1 MEQPLLS
8 IIIPTRN
15 RHEYLVPTLRTIVK
29 KINAEL
35 VVCDNSDSALSEEQ
49 LQEFQHLKNFVYRHS
64 SDYLSVV
71 DNFKNA
77 FEISSGEY
85 IVFIGDDDCIGP
97 DIEKIVNWAKSE
109 NIEALISY
117 KKRFIANYFWPN
129 VRSKYFG
136 SKYAGKLFLNKFS
149 GRAELINGKQA
160 IASTLK
166 NPGAGLGDML
176 RAYHGIVSRAL
187 TTRVIHK
194 YGFLFGGVSPD
205 IFSGTLLSY
214 ESRRS
219 VAIDY
224 PFVIPGASPKST
236 AGEGAAREDTD
247 SLNERDHIKRF
258 GSNLKWD
265 SRIPEFYSPHTV
277 WAYSQLQAIEKIN
290 DPSLEIDFQ
299 DLYFRCALRYR
310 AHNKAIIA
318 AANCWRVSGGKLN
331 IAKLAT
337 SISNEILGQ
346 SQRVWNKF
354 IAPPA
359 SHANLDNIGEA
370 YEKIKDTTTSWQPPK
385 II

>member
-1 MEQPLLS
+1 MERPVLS

-29 KINAEL
+29 KTNAEL
-35 VVCDNSDSALSEEQ
+35 VVCDNSDHPLSEEQ
-49 LQEFQHLKNFVYRHS
+49 LQEFQNLKNFIYRHS

-85 IVFIGDDDCIGP
+85 IIFIGDDDCIGP

-117 KKRFIANYFWPN
+117 KSRFIANYFWPN

-136 SKYAGKLFLNKFS
+136 SKYAGRLFLEKFS
-149 GRAELINGKQA
+149 GRVELINGKQA

-176 RAYHGIVSRAL
+176 RAYHGIISRAL
-187 TTRVIHK
+187 TSRVIDK
-194 YGFLFGGVSPD
+194 YGILFGGVSPD

-236 AGEGAAREDTD
+236 AGEGAAREDTG
-247 SLNERDHIKRF
+247 SLHERDHIKRF

-277 WAYSQLQAIEKIN
+277 WAYSQLQAIERIN
-290 DPSLEIDFQ
+290 DPSLKLDFQ
-299 DLYFRCALRYR
+299 DLYFRCALRY
-310 AHNKAIIA
+310 KAQKNAIMEA
-318 AANCWRVSGGKLN
+318 AKCWRNSGGKWQTKK
-331 IAKLAT
+331 IAI
-337 SISNEILGQ
+337 SVSNEIVGQ
-346 SQRVWNKF
+346 TKRFWNKF
-354 IAPPA
+354 ITPPA
-359 SHANLDNIGEA
+359 SHTNLENIGEA
-370 YEKIKDTTTSWQPPK
+370 YEKIKETTTSWQPPK
-385 II
+385 IS